1 MKPLSTSQIEA
12 IAEMLLAHK
21 LSPQLHDDLLDH
33 FCCAVEAEMHG
44 GKNFAEALISASQ
57 QICPNGPQEIQL
69 ETLSLQTQPNNK
81 PMKKFMYVASFIAAV
96 GLTTGVLFKTM
107 HWPGAS
113 ILMLL
118 GTILFVFALL
128 PLIFYNVY
136 HREQSTD
143 VKLKLKVAFGYFG
156 FALLAVGFLF
166 KMLHWPTANVQ
177 IGLGIITL
185 NLGYFPLVFLK
196 MYRQS
201 AG

>member
-1 MKPLSTSQIEA
+1 MKPLSTSQVDA

-57 QICPNGPQEIQL
+57 QICPNGPQEIQS
-69 ETLSLQTQPNNK
+69 ETQYLHTQPNNN

-118 GTILFVFALL
+118 GTFLFVFALL
-128 PLIFYNVY
+128 PLIFYNAY
-136 HREQSTD
+136 HREQSAD
-143 VKLKLKVAFGYFG
+143 VKLRLKVAFGYFG
-156 FALLAVGFLF
+156 FALLAAGFLF

-177 IGLGIITL
+177 ISLGIIIL

>member
-1 MKPLSTSQIEA
+1 MKPLSTSQVDA
-12 IAEMLLAHK
+12 ITQMLMAHK
-21 LSPQLHDDLLDH
+21 LSPHLHDDLLDH
-33 FCCAVEAEMHG
+33 YCCTVEIEMARG
-44 GKNFAEALISASQ
+44 SNFAEALTHATQ

-69 ETLSLQTQPNNK
+69 ETLSLQTQPNKK

-118 GTILFVFALL
+118 GTILFVLALL
-128 PLIFYNVY
+128 PLIFYNAY
-136 HREQSTD
+136 QREQSID
-143 VKLKLKVAFGYFG
+143 VRLKLKVAFGYFG

-177 IGLGIITL
+177 IGLGIILL

-201 AG
+201 AA